1 MVSHKLKGVLGIGDK
16 ISNHGSSSSQT
27 VVQRRITNIE
37 IVVQHLQHHLRSYHG
52 EDLRAKYSFPYYGG
66 FMQEYLQ

>member
-1 MVSHKLKGVLGIGDK
+1 MASHKLKSVLGVGDK

-37 IVVQHLQHHLRSYHG
+37 IIVQHLQHHLRSYHG
-52 EDLRAKYSFPYYGG
+52 KDLRASLFFPTIGD
-66 FMQEYLQ
+66 